1 MVDQTIIMGSIPN
14 EPDQTLP
21 GSAMFT
27 PRPGTLC
34 SNADDLG
41 VPKRWATLG
50 LMWVVPQ
57 VVVSPSSGT
66 FLAQKTRLETASSEN
81 WRVTSSC
88 GKHQSFRKL
97 GASSPPVGLRMS

>member
-41 VPKRWATLG
+41 VPKRH
-50 LMWVVPQ
+50 
-57 VVVSPSSGT
+57 
-66 FLAQKTRLETASSEN
+66 
-81 WRVTSSC
+81 RVTAVSW
-88 GKHQSFRKL
+88 RD
-97 GASSPPVGLRMS
+97 VGPRWG